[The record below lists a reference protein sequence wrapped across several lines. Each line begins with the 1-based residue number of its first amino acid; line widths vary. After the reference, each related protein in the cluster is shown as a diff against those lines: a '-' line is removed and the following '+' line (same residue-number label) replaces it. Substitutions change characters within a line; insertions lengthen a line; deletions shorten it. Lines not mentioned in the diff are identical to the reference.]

1 MKSLREWREA
11 TDVAIT
17 TPEQHADPDD
27 RDWEFYH
34 TKIQGR
40 AKQYLSWFVDE
51 VSKKQLN
58 LVRKGFILQEV
69 MDALGMDVSQ
79 VTKVVAN
86 IKRAL
91 AKKQQLQNRP
101 TPQPTPPEP
110 EPVPSPVTTPPAAK
124 VPTGQ
129 PMPNA

>member
-1 MKSLREWREA
+1 MKSLKEWREA
-11 TDVAIT
+11 TDIAVT
-17 TPEQHADPDD
+17 TPEQQSEPDA

-40 AKQYLSWFVDE
+40 AKQYLGWFVDE
-51 VSKKQLN
+51 VSHKQLN

-69 MDALGMDVSQ
+69 MDALGMDVAQ
-79 VTKVVAN
+79 VVKVISN

-91 AKKQQLQNRP
+91 AKKQKLQAAASQQ
-101 TPQPTPPEP
+101 PQ
-110 EPVPSPVTTPPAAK
+110 PVPSPVPQTPAQAT
-124 VPTGQ
+124 PTGQ